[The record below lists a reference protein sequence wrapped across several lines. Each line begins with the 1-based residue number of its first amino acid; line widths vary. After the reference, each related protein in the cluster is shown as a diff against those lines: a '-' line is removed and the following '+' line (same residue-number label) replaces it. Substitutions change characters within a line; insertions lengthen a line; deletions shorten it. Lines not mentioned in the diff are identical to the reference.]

1 MKNSNSPH
9 PASRLACL
17 FAAVA
22 LSAPLGRNVAMAAG
36 REPQAATVSVFATG
50 LNNPRGLKFG
60 PDGNLYVA
68 EGGIG
73 GTNSTVG
80 LCEQVVPPVG
90 PYTGSQTGSRISMID
105 RNGVRTTVVDNV
117 PSSQTTADQGS
128 LVSGVADIAFVDDTL
143 YAVLAG
149 AGCSHGVQN
158 FPNGIIR
165 VHHDGTWEMVADL
178 SAFVKANPVANP
190 DPDDFEPDGTWYS
203 MVAVQGDL
211 YAVEPN
217 HQEIDRISPTTGE
230 IRRVV
235 DISATSPPPTA
246 ENRSWIGPTA
256 LVHHGNSFFFGS
268 LGPFPIIP
276 GTQSVY
282 ELSPSGHFR
291 VRATGFTTVV
301 GVTFDHLGR
310 MYVLEN
316 TTGNPFPTP
325 GTGRVLRVKASG
337 EIEVIATG
345 LSLPTAMTFGPDGAL
360 YVSNVGF
367 GPPPVGLGQV
377 VKIQF
382 GDSSWLLPTS
392 ASLASGIS
400 GIRYTT
406 DVTIANTGD
415 TDASYTLRFLS
426 HDVDGRSGPA
436 SNFTLSAGKSATYQD
451 VVSSVFGLSN
461 TYGAILVTASTPD
474 LAVYGQVLA
483 QTAAGHF
490 GQGLPAVSDAGY
502 VRPGQARSLLAIRED
517 AQARTNLV
525 LANATSAS
533 LDVTL
538 TLVSDAGAAL
548 GTKVVTLPPLGMT
561 QLNSVA
567 HLLGA
572 TGALTGGR
580 IVVSTPTT
588 DGAFAAMASII
599 ENDSGDA
606 RTVMP
611 R

>member
-1 MKNSNSPH
+1 MNNSDTSH
-9 PASRLACL
+9 PASALACL

-22 LSAPLGRNVAMAAG
+22 LSAPLTGNLAMAAG
-36 REPQAATVSVFATG
+36 HEPQAATISVFATG

-68 EGGIG
+68 EGGTG

-80 LCEQVVPPVG
+80 QCDQVVPPVG
-90 PYTGSQTGSRISMID
+90 PYTGSQTGSRISMFD
-105 RNGVRTTVVDNV
+105 RNGVRTTIVDNL
-117 PSSQTTADQGS
+117 PSSQTSSSQGS
-128 LVSGVADIAFVDDTL
+128 LVSGVADVAFVDDTL
-143 YAVLAG
+143 YAVLGG

-158 FPNGIIR
+158 FPNGVIR

-178 SAFVKANPVANP
+178 SAFQKVHPVAHP
-190 DPDDFEPDGTWYS
+190 EPDDFEPDGTWYG
-203 MVAVQGDL
+203 MVGARGAL

-217 HQEIDRISPTTGE
+217 HGEIDVIAPQSGAISRL
-230 IRRVV
+230 I
-235 DISATSPPPTA
+235 DISASQGHIVPTA
-246 ENRSWIGPTA
+246 IAYHSGA
-256 LVHHGNSFFFGS
+256 FYVGN
-268 LGPFPIIP
+268 LRTFPIVEGSSKIYKVTLD
-276 GTQSVY
+276 GQISIVA
-282 ELSPSGHFR
+282 EGL
-291 VRATGFTTVV
+291 TTVL
-301 GVTFDHLGR
+301 GVTFDQLGR

-337 EIEVIATG
+337 ELEVIATG
-345 LSLPTAMTFGPDGAL
+345 LSLPTGMTFGPDGAL

-377 VKIQF
+377 VKIQL

-406 DVTIANTGD
+406 DLTIANTGD
-415 TDASYTLRFLS
+415 TDASYTLRFLG
-426 HDVDGRSGPA
+426 HDTDGRTGPA
-436 SNFTLSAGKSATYQD
+436 SNFTLSAGKSVTYQD
-451 VVSSVFGLSN
+451 VVSSVFNLSN
-461 TYGAILVTASTPD
+461 TSGAILVTASTPD

-483 QTAAGHF
+483 QTTAGHV
-490 GQGLPAVSDAGY
+490 GQGLPAVSNAGY
-502 VRPGQARSLLAIRED
+502 VRPGQSGSLLAIRDD
-517 AQARTNLV
+517 ARARTNLV

-548 GTKVVTLPPLGMT
+548 GSRLVTLPPLGMT
-561 QLNSVA
+561 QLNGVA
-567 HLLGA
+567 RLLGA

>member
-80 LCEQVVPPVG
+80 LCDQVVPPVG

-105 RNGVRTTVVDNV
+105 RNGVRTTVVDNL

-128 LVSGVADIAFVDDTL
+128 LVQGVADVAFVGDTL

-165 VHHDGTWEMVADL
+165 VHKDGTWEMVADL
-178 SAFVKANPVANP
+178 SAFLKVHPVAHPN
-190 DPDDFEPDGTWYS
+190 PDDFEPDGTPYS
-203 MVAVQGDL
+203 LIEARGEL
-211 YAVEPN
+211 WAVEPN
-217 HQEIDRISPTTGE
+217 HGEIDVIDPQSGAISRL
-230 IRRVV
+230 I
-235 DISATSPPPTA
+235 DISASQGHIVPTA
-246 ENRSWIGPTA
+246 IAYHRGA
-256 LVHHGNSFFFGS
+256 FYVGN
-268 LGPFPIIP
+268 LNTFPIVEGSSKIYKVTLD
-276 GTQSVY
+276 GQISIVA
-282 ELSPSGHFR
+282 EDL
-291 VRATGFTTVV
+291 TTVL
-301 GVTFDHLGR
+301 GVTFDSLGR

-316 TTGNPFPTP
+316 TTGNAFPTP

>member
-1 MKNSNSPH
+1 MKNSNTFH
-9 PASRLACL
+9 PASKLACL
-17 FAAVA
+17 FAAVV
-22 LSAPLGRNVAMAAG
+22 LSVPFGGNVAMAAG

-80 LCEQVVPPVG
+80 QCDQVVPPVG
-90 PYTGSQTGSRISMID
+90 PYTGSQTGARVSMFD
-105 RNGVRTTVVDNV
+105 RGGARTTVVDNL
-117 PSSQTTADQGS
+117 PSSQTSAAEGS
-128 LVSGVADIAFVDDTL
+128 LVQGVADVAFVGDTL
-143 YAVLAG
+143 YALLAG

-158 FPNGIIR
+158 FPNGVIR
-165 VHHDGTWEMVADL
+165 VHKDGTWEMVADL
-178 SAFVKANPVANP
+178 SAFLKVHPVAHP
-190 DPDDFEPDGTWYS
+190 EPDDFEPDGTPYS
-203 MVAVQGDL
+203 LIEARGAL
-211 YAVEPN
+211 WAVEPN
-217 HQEIDRISPTTGE
+217 HGEIDMVAPQNGAISRL
-230 IRRVV
+230 I
-235 DISATSPPPTA
+235 DISASQGHIVPTA
-246 ENRSWIGPTA
+246 ITY
-256 LVHHGNSFFFGS
+256 HGGAFYVGN
-268 LGPFPIIP
+268 LHTFPIVEGSSKIYKV
-276 GTQSVY
+276 TMD
-282 ELSPSGHFR
+282 GHISI
-291 VRATGFTTVV
+291 VAEGLTTVL
-301 GVTFDHLGR
+301 GVTFDALGR

-337 EIEVIATG
+337 ELEVIATG

-360 YVSNVGF
+360 YVSTVGF
-367 GPPPVGLGQV
+367 GPPPIGLGQV
-377 VKIQF
+377 VKIQL

-392 ASLASGIS
+392 ASIASGIS

-406 DVTIANTGD
+406 DLTLANTSNA
-415 TDASYTLRFLS
+415 DASYTLRFLG
-426 HDVDGRSGPA
+426 HDADGRTGPA
-436 SNFTLSAGKSATYQD
+436 QSFTLSAGKSTTYQD

-461 TYGAILVTASTPD
+461 TYGAILVTGSTPD
-474 LAVYGQVLA
+474 FAVYGQVLA
-483 QTAAGHF
+483 QTAAGHV

-502 VRPGQARSLLAIRED
+502 VRPGQAQSLLAIRDD
-517 AQARTNLV
+517 ARARTNLV

-538 TLVSDAGAAL
+538 TLVSETGAAL
-548 GTKVVTLPPLGMT
+548 GSALVNLPPLGMT
-561 QLNSVA
+561 QLNGVA
-567 HLLGA
+567 RSLGS

-599 ENDSGDA
+599 EADSGDA
-606 RTVMP
+606 RTILP

>member
-1 MKNSNSPH
+1 MKNSNTFH
-9 PASRLACL
+9 PASKLACL

-22 LSAPLGRNVAMAAG
+22 LSAPFGGNVAMAAG

-60 PDGNLYVA
+60 PDGNLYLA
-68 EGGIG
+68 EGGTG
-73 GTNSTVG
+73 GTNSTAG
-80 LCEQVVPPVG
+80 QCDQVVAPVG
-90 PYTGSQTGSRISMID
+90 PYTGNQTGSRISMFD
-105 RNGVRTTVVDNV
+105 RNGVRTTVVDNL
-117 PSSQTTADQGS
+117 PSSQTSADQGS
-128 LVSGVADIAFVDDTL
+128 LVSGVADVAFVGDTL

-149 AGCSHGVQN
+149 AGCSHGVSN
-158 FPNGIIR
+158 FPNGVIR
-165 VHHDGTWEMVADL
+165 VHKDGTWEMVADL
-178 SAFVKANPVANP
+178 SAFQKVHPVANP
-190 DPDDFEPDGTWYS
+190 EPDDFEPDGTPYS
-203 MVAVQGDL
+203 LIEARGAL
-211 YAVEPN
+211 WAVEPN
-217 HQEIDRISPTTGE
+217 HGEIDMVAPQSGAISRL
-230 IRRVV
+230 I
-235 DISATSPPPTA
+235 DISASQGHIVPTA
-246 ENRSWIGPTA
+246 ITY
-256 LVHHGNSFFFGS
+256 HGGAFYVGN
-268 LGPFPIIP
+268 LHTFPIVEGSSKIYKV
-276 GTQSVY
+276 TMD
-282 ELSPSGHFR
+282 GHISI
-291 VRATGFTTVV
+291 VAEGLTTVL
-301 GVTFDHLGR
+301 GVTFDALGR

-337 EIEVIATG
+337 ELEVIATG

-367 GPPPVGLGQV
+367 GPPPVGLGQI
-377 VKIQF
+377 VKIQL

-392 ASLASGIS
+392 ASIASGIS

-406 DVTIANTGD
+406 DLTLANTGD
-415 TDASYTLRFLS
+415 TDASYTLRFLG
-426 HDVDGRSGPA
+426 HDADGRTGPA
-436 SNFTLSAGKSATYQD
+436 QSFTLAAGKSTTYQD

-461 TYGAILVTASTPD
+461 TYGAILVTGSTPD

-483 QTAAGHF
+483 QTAAGHV

-502 VRPGQARSLLAIRED
+502 VRPGQARSLLAIRDD
-517 AQARTNLV
+517 ARARTNLV

-538 TLVSDAGAAL
+538 TLVSESGAAL
-548 GTKVVTLPPLGMT
+548 GSALVSLPPLGMK
-561 QLNSVA
+561 QLNGVA
-567 HLLGA
+567 RSLGS

-599 ENDSGDA
+599 EADSGDA
-606 RTVMP
+606 RTILP